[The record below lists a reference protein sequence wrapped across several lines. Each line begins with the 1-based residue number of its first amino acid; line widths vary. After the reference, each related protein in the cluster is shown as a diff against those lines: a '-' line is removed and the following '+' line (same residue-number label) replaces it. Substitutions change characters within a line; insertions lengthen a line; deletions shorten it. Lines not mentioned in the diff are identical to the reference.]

1 MNIQQTQEVLNYLSL
16 IITASFTTVMLVD
29 FGWGLVHLWHEV
41 SAQIEV
47 GTTNNTSEQSNIE
60 FCETINTNLHLE
72 KENCH
77 PSADYNS
84 VVHSSANI
92 EHNNGNQLGVLDD
105 GLTKGEK
112 QDQSTISTNLEY
124 DNSNQLGVLDDD
136 LTKVEA
142 VNQSTIST
150 KFEDDNGNQP
160 SVSDDDVIKGE
171 AVNQSNNSN
180 TSENNNSNQSNDNTP
195 LQSELE
201 VNNSI
206 TVDID
211 KIDLRTARKIASAI
225 KKSTN
230 PKSDLIIKQKVNGKN
245 VPLAWLQAQIKNR
258 LEIAPEIVQTSIQEL
273 APNAIHDSD
282 KNIQTYH
289 ILQKDKHQRQF
300 G

>member
-1 MNIQQTQEVLNYLSL
+1 MNIQQTQEVLNYLIL

-29 FGWGLVHLWHEV
+29 FGLGLVHLLHDV

-47 GTTNNTSEQSNIE
+47 GNTNNTSEKSNIE
-60 FCETINTNLHLE
+60 FCDTINSNLHLE

-77 PSADYNS
+77 PSANYNS

-92 EHNNGNQLGVLDD
+92 AHNNGNQSCVSDD
-105 GLTKGEK
+105 DFTKIEE
-112 QDQSTISTNLEY
+112 QAQSAISNNLEY
-124 DNSNQLGVLDDD
+124 DNC
-136 LTKVEA
+136 
-142 VNQSTIST
+142 
-150 KFEDDNGNQP
+150 NQP
-160 SVSDDDVIKGE
+160 SVSDDDLIKVE

-180 TSENNNSNQSNDNTP
+180 TSENDNSNQSNDRTS
-195 LQSELE
+195 LQRELE
-201 VNNSI
+201 INNSI

-245 VPLAWLQAQIKNR
+245 VPLAWLQAQITNR
-258 LEIAPEIVQTSIQEL
+258 LEIAPEVVQPIIQEL

-282 KNIQTYH
+282 QNIQPHH
-289 ILQKDKHQRQF
+289 ILQKGKPQRQV